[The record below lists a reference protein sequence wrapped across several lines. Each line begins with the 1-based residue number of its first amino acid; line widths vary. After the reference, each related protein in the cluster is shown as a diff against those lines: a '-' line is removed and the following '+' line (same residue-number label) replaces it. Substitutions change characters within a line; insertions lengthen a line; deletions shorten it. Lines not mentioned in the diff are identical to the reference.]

1 MAAQGLAFAWSGA
14 KLVERLRGL
23 MFSSLLRQ
31 EVGWHDKE
39 ENNTGALC
47 ARLSASAEAV
57 SGGTGTKI
65 GQAVSGV
72 ATLVFSTGLAVWYN
86 WRLGLVTSIFTP
98 GVVITFIYQLRIAT
112 KETAV
117 KKEALEASA
126 KVAVES
132 INNVRTVAGLRC
144 EEEIVKQ
151 YSAALDKP
159 SADSKKNAHIRGLIY
174 GFANSF
180 IFWAYGLCFY
190 YGAWLIVNDIGSLSP
205 FTIWKVAIAILS
217 GGAMIGMSFSSL
229 LDLQTLFIAAEKI
242 FEILDRKPEID
253 SNPAAGL
260 KVQINGNTEMKAGE
274 FHYPARSE
282 VKVLNSLALDIKAGE
297 RIALVGESGC
307 GKSTIIQLIQRFY
320 DLDAG
325 ELELEQ
331 QDIRQLNLPAV
342 RARLGIVSQE
352 PVLFNRSIAE
362 NIRYGDNSRE
372 VSMEEVIA
380 AARKANIHSFVSSL
394 PEGYDTGVGG
404 KGKQLSGGQK
414 QRVAIARALVRDPK
428 LLLLDEATSALDSE
442 SEAVVQEALEAAQEG
457 RTSITIA
464 HRLST
469 VRDSDRILVVEAGRV
484 AEQGT
489 HDQLLAARGTY
500 HKLWNRSVN

>member
-1 MAAQGLAFAWSGA
+1 MSFTALMDLNTAFA
-14 KLVERLRGL
+14 
-23 MFSSLLRQ
+23 
-31 EVGWHDKE
+31 
-39 ENNTGALC
+39 
-47 ARLSASAEAV
+47 
-57 SGGTGTKI
+57 
-65 GQAVSGV
+65 
-72 ATLVFSTGLAVWYN
+72 
-86 WRLGLVTSIFTP
+86 
-98 GVVITFIYQLRIAT
+98 
-112 KETAV
+112 
-117 KKEALEASA
+117 
-126 KVAVES
+126 
-132 INNVRTVAGLRC
+132 
-144 EEEIVKQ
+144 
-151 YSAALDKP
+151 
-159 SADSKKNAHIRGLIY
+159 
-174 GFANSF
+174 
-180 IFWAYGLCFY
+180 
-190 YGAWLIVNDIGSLSP
+190 
-205 FTIWKVAIAILS
+205 
-217 GGAMIGMSFSSL
+217 
-229 LDLQTLFIAAEKI
+229 AAEKI
-242 FEILDRKPEID
+242 FEVLDRRPRIDAGPATGLRLDQVRGNAAVEDGVFSYPTRPEVPI
-253 SNPAAGL
+253 L
-260 KVQINGNTEMKAGE
+260 RK
-274 FHYPARSE
+274 
-282 VKVLNSLALDIKAGE
+282 LNLSIRPGQ
-297 RIALVGESGC
+297 RVALVGQSGC
-307 GKSTIIQLIQRFY
+307 GKSTVIQLIQRLY

-380 AARKANIHSFVSSL
+380 AARKANIHGFVSSL